1 MHISTTTT
9 ACRQTV
15 TGDVLPPLVSSSPI
29 DFENASPLFL
39 LVSCVVHEQ
48 RHELVLTDE
57 EAEAAIGCNEQTVL
71 VVLERVR
78 KYLTS
83 LPTESD
89 AATGHPS
96 KTSGTG
102 IGSASA
108 AASGGA
114 STAVIG
120 AASNATGLQKSPRR
134 DRRHSHGN
142 CNGYLSEAQL
152 AELQQQYA
160 TSHPAVPVIHHQQQQ
175 QQQYDKRQRQAPRK
189 LKVTEQRQ
197 QQQHRARFDAG
208 RHHAAGVA
216 SSSSRDSNNGRA
228 KARIVSPSQAQ
239 SMMATRR
246 RGPDPH
252 AIHAEEHHGYVHDS
266 EYGSYHNDDNDV
278 YENYNGSEYNNAQY
292 APHYD
297 TSYPYSDE
305 LIDTSP
311 RLKAMFSYEHDDNV
325 AETEALQVIEVVPQ
339 RRHNVRERK
348 NLVAHKQESS
358 WQQRKLPSSNSSQQG
373 EMKAK
378 GARVV
383 SNAKRRDPPPPQ
395 QQQQQIGLPRK
406 RVGSKKEA
414 PQPPRAREASSHY
427 GPASNYDDERYE
439 VQEDYY
445 CGGSTTAYPEEAS
458 GTGGHY
464 GAYRSSP
471 SATAA
476 PFVFGNMPGNHRTD
490 VPASTEFDP
499 QPESMYQYP
508 ANSYAQYG
516 HEERGM
522 YGGGDHMYSHG
533 HGHVPDP
540 IYAGGPGMKGQCRV
554 VDYQPYTQ
562 EDYEEL
568 IQDEK
573 KGYWMLGKL
582 GPDYDPDELAA
593 KREMADKRKAYAR
606 NVRALAQPARE
617 AKKPVTS
624 SSSKVLSSR
633 ERAKEFAKNVPKPK
647 LKEARL
653 GKVDKD
659 SGEQYCEISELERLE
674 MQHKHDRQRLQM
686 VKAEL
691 NYMCLKS

>member
-1 MHISTTTT
+1 ML
-9 ACRQTV
+9 A
-15 TGDVLPPLVSSSPI
+15 
-29 DFENASPLFL
+29 
-39 LVSCVVHEQ
+39 
-48 RHELVLTDE
+48 
-57 EAEAAIGCNEQTVL
+57 
-71 VVLERVR
+71 VLERVR

-83 LPTESD
+83 LPTETD

-96 KTSGTG
+96 KAVSSG
-102 IGSASA
+102 IGSMSA
-108 AASGGA
+108 AVGGGVT

-120 AASNATGLQKSPRR
+120 AASNAVGLQKSPRR

-142 CNGYLSEAQL
+142 CNGYLTEAQL

-160 TSHPAVPVIHHQQQQ
+160 PTYPAAPVMQ
-175 QQQYDKRQRQAPRK
+175 QQQYDKKQRQAPRK

-197 QQQHRARFDAG
+197 NHEQYHQVYFEAGQHY
-208 RHHAAGVA
+208 AAGVA
-216 SSSSRDSNNGRA
+216 SSSSRDSNGRA
-228 KARIVSPSQAQ
+228 RLISPPPPQ
-239 SMMATRR
+239 SMVATRQ
-246 RGPDPH
+246 RGGADTR
-252 AIHAEEHHGYVHDS
+252 AIHTEQQHGYEHDS
-266 EYGSYHNDDNDV
+266 EYGAYHSNDV
-278 YENYNGSEYNNAQY
+278 YENYNGPEYTSNKAQY

-311 RLKAMFSYEHDDNV
+311 RLKAMFSYEHDDSV

-339 RRHNVRERK
+339 RRHNVTERE
-348 NLVAHKQESS
+348 NLVTQKQEQSS
-358 WQQRKLPSSNSSQQG
+358 WQQRKLPSSSSSSQQG
-373 EMKAK
+373 EIKAK

-383 SNAKRRDPPPPQ
+383 SNVKRRQ
-395 QQQQQIGLPRK
+395 QQPSQQQNQLGLPRK
-406 RVGSKKEA
+406 RVGIKKEA
-414 PQPPRAREASSHY
+414 QQPPRAREVSSKH
-427 GPASNYDDERYE
+427 GVLSYDGRYD
-439 VQEDYY
+439 VQEEYY
-445 CGGSTTAYPEEAS
+445 GGGGAAAHSEVAS
-458 GTGGHY
+458 GSGGNY
-464 GAYRSSP
+464 GVYRSSP
-471 SATAA
+471 AAAAA
-476 PFVFGNMPGNHRTD
+476 PFVFGNGPSTHENNG
-490 VPASTEFDP
+490 PASTEFDR
-499 QPESMYQYP
+499 QPDAMYEYP
-508 ANSYAQYG
+508 ADSAYVQYG
-516 HEERGM
+516 HDDERGLDM
-522 YGGGDHMYSHG
+522 HGGNHHVYSHD
-533 HGHVPDP
+533 HGHAPDSV
-540 IYAGGPGMKGQCRV
+540 YAGGPGIKGQCRV

-617 AKKPVTS
+617 ARKPVSS

-647 LKEARL
+647 LKEVRL

-659 SGEQYCEISELERLE
+659 NGEQYCEISELERLE